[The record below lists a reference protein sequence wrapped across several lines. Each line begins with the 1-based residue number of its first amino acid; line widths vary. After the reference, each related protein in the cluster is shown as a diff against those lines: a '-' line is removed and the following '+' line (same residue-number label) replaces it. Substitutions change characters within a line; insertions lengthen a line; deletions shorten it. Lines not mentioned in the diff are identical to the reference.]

1 MGANQMKH
9 KVIKKLGE
17 GGFSQ
22 VYLIEK
28 ENKKYA
34 LKKIT
39 EKLNEKDIAD
49 MTKIIDILSKINNK
63 YIIKYYYTF
72 KEKNS
77 FNIIMEYAGDKNLKQ
92 FIVDYKKKSQLIP
105 EDIIY
110 YIILQLVKGLQDIHK
125 NRLIHRDLTPDNIF
139 INENNEIKIGDFG
152 ISKILT
158 ETNQY
163 TTKQIGKFH
172 YMAPEISLGLKYNN
186 KVDIYSLG
194 CIVYELFTLDEYYID
209 KVIHE
214 KECKINIEIYDSKWQ
229 ELIDSLQKKNPG
241 DRPGVEKIYDRVSK
255 YEDKYQI
262 NKDIIDKQILKQD
275 MVDYVLEK
283 LLSARGGKP

>member
-1 MGANQMKH
+1 MGANQMKY
-9 KVIKKLGE
+9 KVKSKLGE
-17 GGFSQ
+17 GGFGQ

-63 YIIKYYYTF
+63 YIIKYYHTF

-158 ETNQY
+158 ETNQC

-209 KVIHE
+209 KIIHE
-214 KECKINIEIYDSKWQ
+214 KECKINIELYAPKWQ
-229 ELIDSLQKKNPG
+229 ELIDLLLKKNPD
-241 DRPGVEKIYDRVSK
+241 DRPGVEKIMILYLSVK
-255 YEDKYQI
+255 I
-262 NKDIIDKQILKQD
+262 NIK
-275 MVDYVLEK
+275 
-283 LLSARGGKP
+283 